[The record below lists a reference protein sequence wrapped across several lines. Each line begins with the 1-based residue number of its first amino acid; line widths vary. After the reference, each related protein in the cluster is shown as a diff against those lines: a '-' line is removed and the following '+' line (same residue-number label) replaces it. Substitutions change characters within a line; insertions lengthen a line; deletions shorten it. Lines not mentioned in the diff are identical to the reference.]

1 MNGLGAG
8 NSLPD
13 FWHNSLYMHCGAWTK
28 SLSPQLGRILC
39 PFCLILCF
47 CTSVYAQEN
56 ATITFTLDF
65 PGSQPSR
72 YRIAVSSDGHAAY
85 DSDGKINPESESDS
99 FHNEFSV
106 SQTTRAR
113 IFDLTKRARYFEGEL
128 DSKKKNL
135 ASTGTKTLT
144 YKDAQRSTQASYNYS
159 PNPAVEELT
168 KFFQDLSTTL
178 EFGHRL
184 QYFHR
189 YQKLALDEELKRMEE
204 MLRENSLGEVGAIA
218 PILQEIMNDNSL
230 INPVRARAQWLLE
243 RAGSASG
250 H

>member
-1 MNGLGAG
+1 
-8 NSLPD
+8 
-13 FWHNSLYMHCGAWTK
+13 MHRGTWTK
-28 SLSPQLGRILC
+28 SICRRLGPALWLL
-39 PFCLILCF
+39 CLIF
-47 CTSVYAQEN
+47 SFRAPTYAQES

-65 PGSQPSR
+65 PGSEPSH
-72 YRIAVSSDGHAAY
+72 YRISVTSDGHSTY
-85 DSDGKINPESESDS
+85 DSDGKINPQSENDS
-99 FHNEFSV
+99 FHTEFAV
-106 SQTTRAR
+106 SEAARTR
-113 IFDLTKRARYFEGEL
+113 IFDLAKRAHYFDGEL

-144 YKDAQRSTQASYNYS
+144 YKDAQRSRQASYNYS
-159 PNPAVEELT
+159 PIQAVQDLT
-168 KFFQDLSTTL
+168 KLFQDLSTTL

-204 MLRENSLGEVGAIA
+204 MWRENSLGELGAIT

-230 INPVRARAQWLLE
+230 INPVRARALWLLE
-243 RAGSASG
+243 RTGSASG